1 LKKPIRPKTDRNKKK
16 KEKEKKEKKKRKESQ
31 ASYCTQFFTDSII
44 IEVGKGYF

>member
-16 KEKEKKEKKKRKESQ
+16 KKKKKRRKESQ